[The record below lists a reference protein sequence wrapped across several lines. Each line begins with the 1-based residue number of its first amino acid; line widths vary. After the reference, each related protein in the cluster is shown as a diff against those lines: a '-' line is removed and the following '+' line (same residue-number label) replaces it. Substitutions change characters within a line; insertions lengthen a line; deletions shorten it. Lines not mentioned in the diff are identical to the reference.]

1 MQPGKYY
8 AAAAEAADILPGV
21 ERLSQPGGRAAE
33 ELIAFV
39 SLCDEVWRQI
49 PMIFPVIVMCAIARW
64 GTVRS
69 VRVRRSGHHRRRY
82 LLLPDGQLR
91 RLPRKGVID
100 GERGS
105 RRTADMAGRELDRQ
119 DARLYNMLERG

>member
-8 AAAAEAADILPGV
+8 AAAEAADILPGV

-39 SLCDEVWRQI
+39 SLCDEVWRQT
-49 PMIFPVIVMCAIARW
+49 PMIFPVTVMCAIPRW

-69 VRVRRSGHHRRRY
+69 VRVRRGI
-82 LLLPDGQLR
+82 
-91 RLPRKGVID
+91 GVDISSYRTD
-100 GERGS
+100 NHVDCQER
-105 RRTADMAGRELDRQ
+105 E
-119 DARLYNMLERG
+119 